1 MAEGFMSLKMKNM
14 ASDDKKMPEIIDG
27 ENFIK
32 HVKSGGLA

>member
-1 MAEGFMSLKMKNM
+1 MAEGFMYLRMKNM
-14 ASDDKKMPEIIDG
+14 ASDDKKMPGVIYG

>member
-1 MAEGFMSLKMKNM
+1 MARGFMLLKMKNM
-14 ASDDKKMPEIIDG
+14 ASDDKKMPGVIDG

>member
-1 MAEGFMSLKMKNM
+1 MARGFKELQMKNM
-14 ASDDKKMPEIIDG
+14 ASDAKKMPGIIDS

>member
-1 MAEGFMSLKMKNM
+1 MARGFKQFQMKNM
-14 ASDDKKMPEIIDG
+14 ASDDKKMPGVIYG

>member
-1 MAEGFMSLKMKNM
+1 MYLKMKNT
-14 ASDDKKMPEIIDG
+14 ASDDKRMPGLIDG